1 MTVAVTRLQDAE
13 RRPRRLAVGTFDGV
27 HLGHREVI
35 RGADT
40 VVTFEPHPAAVLHP
54 ATPPRLLTSL
64 ERKAALIGGLGV
76 SEVVVVPFDSAF
88 AGRSAADFADHVLV
102 EALGATHVSVG
113 ENFHFGHR
121 ATGRPAML
129 AADDRFETRVVPLL
143 QVEGEIVS
151 SSHIRRLIAGE
162 GDVVAGARLLGEPF
176 AMAGEVVQGE
186 QRGRTIGYPTAN
198 LVPDP
203 RFVTPAFGVYACVAN
218 GSIPAAVSIGVRPT
232 FETRLGELVEAYL
245 LDFSGDLYGTQLE
258 LTFLERLRGELAFT
272 GVEDLVAQIER
283 DVEDTRRIAAER
295 ARAAA

>member
-40 VVTFEPHPAAVLHP
+40 VVTFDPHPAVVLHP
-54 ATPPRLLTSL
+54 DTPPQLLTSL

-76 SEVVVVPFDSAF
+76 SEVVVVPFDSTF
-88 AGRSAADFADHVLV
+88 AARSAADFADHVLAD
-102 EALGATHVSVG
+102 ALGATHVSVG

-143 QVEGEIVS
+143 EVEGEIVS
-151 SSHIRRLIAGE
+151 SSHIRSLIAGE
-162 GDVVAGARLLGEPF
+162 GDVAAGGRLLGEPF
-176 AMAGEVVQGE
+176 GMAGEVVQGE

-203 RFVTPAFGVYACVAN
+203 GFVTPAFGVYACLAN

-258 LTFLERLRGELAFT
+258 LTFLERLRGELAFS
-272 GVEDLVAQIER
+272 GVEELVAQIER
-283 DVEDTRRIAAER
+283 DVEDTRRIAAAR

>member
-76 SEVVVVPFDSAF
+76 TEVVVVPFDSAF

-151 SSHIRRLIAGE
+151 SSHIRRLIAAE

-283 DVEDTRRIAAER
+283 DVEDTRQIAAKR

>member
-1 MTVAVTRLQDAE
+1 MTVAVTPLQDAE

-40 VVTFEPHPAAVLHP
+40 VVTFEPHPAVVLHP
-54 ATPPRLLTSL
+54 ATPPQLLTSL
-64 ERKAALIGGLGV
+64 ERKAQLIGELGA
-76 SEVVVVPFDSAF
+76 SELIVVPFDRTF
-88 AGRSAADFADHVLV
+88 AARSPQEFADDVLV
-102 EALGATHVSVG
+102 DALGATHVSVG

-121 ATGRPAML
+121 ATGKPAML
-129 AADDRFETRVVPLL
+129 AADPRFETRIVPLL
-143 QVEGEIVS
+143 DVDGEIVS
-151 SSHIRRLIAGE
+151 SSHIRRLLVQ
-162 GDVVAGARLLGEPF
+162 DGAVEPAERLLGAPF
-176 AMAGEVVQGE
+176 VMKGEVVRGE

-203 RFVTPAFGVYACVAN
+203 RYVTPAFGVYACVAN
-218 GSIPAAVSIGVRPT
+218 GTIPAAVSIGVRPT

-258 LTFLERLRGELAFT
+258 LTYLARLRGELAFD
-272 GVEDLVAQIER
+272 GVESLVAQIER
-283 DVEDTRRIAAER
+283 DVEDTRRIAAAH

>member
-64 ERKAALIGGLGV
+64 ERKVALIGGLGV

-283 DVEDTRRIAAER
+283 DVEDTRRIAAAR